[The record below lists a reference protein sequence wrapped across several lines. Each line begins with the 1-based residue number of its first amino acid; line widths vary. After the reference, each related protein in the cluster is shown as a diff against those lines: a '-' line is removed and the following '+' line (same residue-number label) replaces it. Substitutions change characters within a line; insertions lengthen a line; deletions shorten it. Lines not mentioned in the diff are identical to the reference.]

1 MAVAEPAAEQAA
13 NPEVK
18 RLGVFN
24 QLIRFVVVGGGCAI
38 IDYGTYMALLAGLGW
53 PAWVSKT
60 ISFILGTT
68 ASYLINRK
76 FTFSGAGTGNAGAKA
91 GAFAVLYTVTFF
103 VNVGTN
109 QLLIWLT
116 SPYANWQFTLI
127 WVVAQGL
134 GTLINFVMLKWVVFR
149 D

>member
-1 MAVAEPAAEQAA
+1 MADPAAET
-13 NPEVK
+13 ETK

-24 QLIRFVVVGGGCAI
+24 QLFRFIIIGGGCAI
-38 IDYGTYMALLAGLGW
+38 IDAGVYAILLSLGLPNW
-53 PAWVSKT
+53 TSKAV
-60 ISFILGTT
+60 SFILGTT

-76 FTFSGAGTGNAGAKA
+76 FTFSGASTGNAKAKA
-91 GAFAVLYTVTFF
+91 VAFAAVYGVTFF

-109 QLLIWLT
+109 QLLYVTL
-116 SPYANWQFTLI
+116 PDFNEQFRYAVC